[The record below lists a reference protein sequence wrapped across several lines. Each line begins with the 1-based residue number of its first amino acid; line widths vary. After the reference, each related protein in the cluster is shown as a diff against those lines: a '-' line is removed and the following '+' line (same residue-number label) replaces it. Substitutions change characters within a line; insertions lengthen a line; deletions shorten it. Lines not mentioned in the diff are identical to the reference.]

1 MQRIGQRPHAAD
13 AGRFG
18 PDRQRQDA
26 HGSPVCADQQ
36 DASRSAGAEMPPI
49 DFQPV
54 QRLEE
59 GCVAGLRQ
67 SRIPKQAMAG
77 QRLNAVNFFDLN
89 HGVSRTVS
97 GPPTQWREV
106 FSRFRWEEWMQ
117 PPCRSRGELPRQ
129 RGRSGCIPLYC
140 KQLCRRRQR
149 PCGCPPLAGNVAKT
163 QPRRQRKRS
172 FHATP
177 VAKGQR
183 EKLRT
188 PPPAR
193 PFLADFAN
201 RSRLIH
207 LPQHQKRALSNARRD
222 VLGKT
227 RRKLYHAR
235 YDLTLTTYQA
245 RYNIK
250 RGGEPVWNAKC
261 NFAAQPAPKGT
272 RHEPGGR
279 GQVGRSLRAN
289 SHPRPYQQGTAPT
302 FPVIRAIAVALQV
315 EIRVGEEISVDPL
328 IDPDDCRKQRAWAKA
343 IQLVQRLQGS
353 MGLEAQAVDSTT
365 IDKMV
370 DRTMIQLFGRLR
382 RTTERI
388 DVALRA
394 NRRRD
399 AY

>member
-1 MQRIGQRPHAAD
+1 
-13 AGRFG
+13 
-18 PDRQRQDA
+18 
-26 HGSPVCADQQ
+26 
-36 DASRSAGAEMPPI
+36 
-49 DFQPV
+49 
-54 QRLEE
+54 
-59 GCVAGLRQ
+59 
-67 SRIPKQAMAG
+67 
-77 QRLNAVNFFDLN
+77 
-89 HGVSRTVS
+89 
-97 GPPTQWREV
+97 
-106 FSRFRWEEWMQ
+106 MQ

-149 PCGCPPLAGNVAKT
+149 PCAAHPWRGMW
-163 QPRRQRKRS
+163 RKLNRAASERS

-193 PFLADFAN
+193 PFSAHFAN

-227 RRKLYHAR
+227 GRKLYHAR

-261 NFAAQPAPKGT
+261 NLRNSTTPKGT

-279 GQVGRSLRAN
+279 GQVGRN
-289 SHPRPYQQGTAPT
+289 SAPTVTRVLTSKERAPT
-302 FPVIRAIAVALQV
+302 FGDSR
-315 EIRVGEEISVDPL
+315 
-328 IDPDDCRKQRAWAKA
+328 DCCGSPSGNSSRGGNLGRSPYRPG
-343 IQLVQRLQGS
+343 RLQEATS
-353 MGLEAQAVDSTT
+353 MGQSDPTGSKTSRKHGA
-365 IDKMV
+365 
-370 DRTMIQLFGRLR
+370 
-382 RTTERI
+382 
-388 DVALRA
+388 
-394 NRRRD
+394 
-399 AY
+399 